1 MSSTYARIS
10 HAILGGRRFNDLLAK
25 HHSARTDAWAVWTF
39 CQLVST
45 KELTDGRVYRHQLAV
60 IIDPDRMDVAIR
72 ALCDVGLLE
81 MDGEHVVVLADFSE
95 HNHTRAE
102 VEAIREKRIGAGS
115 KGGKRAQSLAS
126 KQKRSKHRANDS
138 GLLAS
143 CSNAVEANSEHA
155 VSASASASAFVS
167 VPDPERATPSP
178 PPDRPPLTVTVAD
191 PEDAPAALPNE
202 LAAQALVAGY
212 REAYRA
218 EHRGIPPTDAD
229 RWSVPAGAREAFWHS
244 TDATKPSELRDHA
257 ERVASAWFR
266 SRKSRAHPAFSFF
279 LKDLARLL
287 AEGAG
292 APPMRLVAVTEP
304 EVADAS

>member
-1 MSSTYARIS
+1 MSSTYGRIS
-10 HAILGGRRFNDLLAK
+10 HSFMDGKRFNRVIAQ
-25 HHSARTDAWAVWTF
+25 HHPHRTDCWAVWSWAI
-39 CQLVST
+39 LVST
-45 KELTDGRVYRHQLAV
+45 RAKSDGEMFEHQFATVIDADRLAV
-60 IIDPDRMDVAIR
+60 AVRVLIEVNLFERAEDDAIW
-72 ALCDVGLLE
+72 
-81 MDGEHVVVLADFSE
+81 VVDFEE
-95 HNHTRAE
+95 HNRTRAQIE
-102 VEAIREKRIGAGS
+102 ELEAKRVRAGS
-115 KGGKRAQSLAS
+115 VGGKSPKSRR
-126 KQKRSKHRANDS
+126 KQPAKANAKQVLTHDES
-138 GLLAS
+138 
-143 CSNAVEANSEHA
+143 NSESFA
-155 VSASASASAFVS
+155 KTPSKPPVSASASAFVS